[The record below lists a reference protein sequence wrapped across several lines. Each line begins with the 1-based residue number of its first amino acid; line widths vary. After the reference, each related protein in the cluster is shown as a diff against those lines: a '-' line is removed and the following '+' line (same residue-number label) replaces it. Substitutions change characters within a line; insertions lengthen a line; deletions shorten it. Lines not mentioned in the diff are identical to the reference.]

1 MSSAELNRKPV
12 EFELAGERWL
22 QATVEVIPP
31 SAAKSEWWSALIAWA
46 QDATALENA
55 HVITRFEHAPGEAP
69 HRTVGIV
76 LPEAERP
83 AVERWLGGSEALM
96 AIAKD
101 SPRSSEEATPFWNR
115 EFDYVAAVPVNGYSI
130 AEIPV
135 ACDYRLLGNLERLM
149 VETIERDIP
158 WCYQLNAV
166 KRPLD
171 AEERRATR
179 KNLARLEAVSG
190 IPERVLRWQAQIV
203 EAAERAE
210 WRCAE
215 LIALTD
221 RKSLGALEPIIA
233 RDFASSHGKKG
244 FEPLSWPSESEDVA
258 ADAWVSGLHPHS
270 FTDESPARVVGAFI
284 DRESLPAAWTCRF
297 ATEKADIAP
306 PSNRESPVVFLS
318 YSTRDRERA
327 FTTCRILEEEGIS
340 CWIAPRDIAP
350 GREWAEAIV
359 TGIKQTQV
367 TVVLLSAGSN
377 LSRYVL
383 RELELSVNDGHP
395 LIPVRLE
402 ECRLNDSIQF
412 FLTTHQW
419 FDAMLPPFESHV
431 RCLVESLRSLLR

>member
-1 MSSAELNRKPV
+1 MSSAKLDRKPV

-22 QATVEVIPP
+22 QATVELIPP
-31 SAAKSEWWSALIAWA
+31 SAAESEWWSALASCA

-55 HVITRFEHAPGEAP
+55 HVITRFEHPPGEAP

-83 AVERWLGGSEALM
+83 AAERWLGGSEALT

-101 SPRSSEEATPFWNR
+101 SLRSSEEAAPFWNC

-149 VETIERDIP
+149 METIARDVP

-166 KRPLD
+166 RRPLD

-179 KNLARLEAVSG
+179 KNLARLQAVSG
-190 IPERVLRWQAQIV
+190 VPERVLRWQAQIG

-210 WRCAE
+210 WRCVE
-215 LIALTD
+215 LIALAD

-233 RDFASSHGKKG
+233 KDFASSHGKKG
-244 FEPLSWPSESEDVA
+244 FEALSWPNDSEDVA
-258 ADAWVSGLHPHS
+258 ADGWVSGLHPHS
-270 FTDESPARVVGAFI
+270 FADESPGRVAGAFI

-297 ATEKADIAP
+297 AIEKADIAP
-306 PSNRESPVVFLS
+306 RSNRASPVVFLS
-318 YSTRDRERA
+318 YSTRDRESA
-327 FTTCRILEEEGIS
+327 FATCRILEEEGIS
-340 CWIAPRDIAP
+340 CWIAPRDITP

-359 TGIKQTQV
+359 TGIQQTQV
-367 TVVLLSAGSN
+367 TVVFVSAGSN

-383 RELELSVNDGHP
+383 RELELTVNARHP
-395 LIPVRLE
+395 IIPVRLE
-402 ECRLNDSIQF
+402 DCPLNGSIRF
-412 FLTTHQW
+412 FLTSHQW
-419 FDAMLPPFESHV
+419 FDAMPPPFERHV
-431 RCLVESLRSLLR
+431 RRLMESLRHSIR